1 MDTTHVETGPT
12 NSTAVSLLSLRLLSA
27 LRVPPAG
34 LVTRAL
40 DLRLRA
46 SWVRL
51 PAFALSA
58 NNLGQV
64 VHTRASVIMQ
74 YNSVPVKGL

>member
-1 MDTTHVETGPT
+1 METGPT

-27 LRVPPAG
+27 LQLLRVSPAG